1 MTLIE
6 VERLTHMFEGRTA
19 LSDVSFEATA
29 GERLV
34 LLGCNG
40 SGKSTLLA
48 LLDGLIDADAGVV
61 RYGGETVNRA
71 SLRDDGFRMRFRSEV
86 GLLFQNAG
94 AMLFHP
100 TVADELAF
108 GPRQLGL
115 DDPEDRARIWAERV
129 GVSALTTLPPYRL
142 SEGEQ
147 KKVAL
152 AAVLSLEP
160 RLLLLD
166 EPTAG
171 LDPRSTGWLVD
182 FLGTLDATII
192 TATHNLSLARE
203 LGDRCLVLGE
213 DHTLLHDGDLPS
225 PDRHMDLLRQA
236 NLVHSHRHRHE
247 GREHSHDHVHD
258 WE

>member
-1 MTLIE
+1 MLIE
-6 VERLTHMFEGRTA
+6 VEGLSHAFGGHTA
-19 LSDVSFEATA
+19 LRDVGFGAEP

-48 LLDGLIDADAGVV
+48 IMDGLFDADAGSV
-61 RYGGETVNRA
+61 RYRGERVCGA
-71 SLRDDGFRMRFRSEV
+71 ALRDDGFRMRFRREV
-86 GLLFQNAG
+86 GLVFQNAG
-94 AMLFHP
+94 TMLFHA

-115 DDPEDRARIWAERV
+115 DDPEARAGAWAERV
-129 GVSALTTLPPYRL
+129 GITVLMDRPPYRL

-152 AAVLSLEP
+152 AAVLSVEP
-160 RLLLLD
+160 RLVLLD

-182 FLGTLDATII
+182 FLHDLDATVI
-192 TATHNLSLARE
+192 TATHTLSLARE

-213 DHTLLHDGDLPS
+213 DHTLLHDGDVPG
-225 PDRHMDLLRQA
+225 PDRHLDLLRRA
-236 NLVHSHRHRHE
+236 NLVHSHRHAHD
-247 GREHSHDHVHD
+247 GHEHSHDHVHD

>member
-1 MTLIE
+1 MLIE
-6 VERLTHMFEGRTA
+6 VEKLGHAFGGCPA
-19 LSDVSFEATA
+19 LREVSFAADA
-29 GERLV
+29 GEHLV
-34 LLGCNG
+34 LLGGNG

-48 LLDGLIDADAGVV
+48 LLDGLFDADTGAVRFTGEPVTRAGLQD
-61 RYGGETVNRA
+61 A
-71 SLRDDGFRMRFRSEV
+71 GFRLRFRREV
-86 GLLFQNAG
+86 GLVFQSAG
-94 AMLFHP
+94 AMLFHA

-115 DDPEDRARIWAERV
+115 DNAEDRARAWAERT
-129 GVSALTTLPPYRL
+129 GVAGLWNRAPYRL

-152 AAVLSLEP
+152 ASVLVLEP

-182 FLGTLDATII
+182 FLGDLDAAVI

-203 LGDRCLVLGE
+203 LGERCLVLDG
-213 DHTLLHDGDLPS
+213 DHALIHDGPV
-225 PDRHMDLLRQA
+225 PDPDTNLDLLRRTD
-236 NLVHSHRHRHE
+236 LVHRHRH
-247 GREHSHDHVHD
+247 GGPDHDHVHD
-258 WE
+258 WG